1 MNKKHLAMLSPL
13 CLALLAATAGAAESD
28 DGGPFSV
35 GLSETLTHDSNIG
48 HNDDAHRKADWFSTT
63 ELNAAIREQLGRD
76 TLNVTAAVDL
86 NRYKNSHPLNSVGY
100 QAAAEFD
107 FNTIGDLS
115 GSLGADTHRRQYVA
129 GQTLDLGPDGQT
141 ETIVHNLQ
149 TDSHAFARLVLGAES
164 RFAVYGGA
172 DANQR
177 HFSNDL
183 FRANDERQWSTNL
196 GTRYSTSPDLSFS
209 LNGTYVRGEYPHG
222 GVIVNGQAEDGASH
236 FSTRSY
242 GLSSHWQAS
251 GNSAV
256 DASAGYTTEDN
267 QELTGK
273 RNFVNGSLNWKW
285 TPPSHFTVNFGIKR
299 SSDAD
304 ASTSLASVGTVNGNN
319 LNGTSINNVGHL
331 ELTYA
336 LTAKVSLDASEDY
349 TDRKYTGLRET
360 DTTSASGTTKTS
372 RLYFSAHYIPSR
384 TTDVNCG
391 VGHETRH
398 GSVVVDNVDLTP
410 AYGDTFV
417 QCAASIRFD

>member
-13 CLALLAATAGAAESD
+13 CLALLAATANAAESD

-222 GVIVNGQAEDGASH
+222 GVIVNG
-236 FSTRSY
+236 
-242 GLSSHWQAS
+242 
-251 GNSAV
+251 
-256 DASAGYTTEDN
+256 
-267 QELTGK
+267 
-273 RNFVNGSLNWKW
+273 SLNWKW